1 MSKKLK
7 ILAVI
12 CLATFSGF
20 PACLAGQLQV
30 VPESKLYKVSTTQI
44 AYQVSTASPILYII
58 PTYILNV

>member
-20 PACLAGQLQV
+20 SACLAGQLQV
-30 VPESKLYKVSTTQI
+30 VPQSKLYKVTTTQM
-44 AYQVSTASPILYII
+44 AYQVRFSVSGNRKRAA
-58 PTYILNV
+58 